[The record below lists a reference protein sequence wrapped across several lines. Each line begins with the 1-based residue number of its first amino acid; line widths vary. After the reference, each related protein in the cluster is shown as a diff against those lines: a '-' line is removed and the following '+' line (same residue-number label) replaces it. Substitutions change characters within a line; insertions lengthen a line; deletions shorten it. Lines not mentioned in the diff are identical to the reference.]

1 MQSTNLESEP
11 LWYSEDLLAE
21 ILLPQGRRANLCDLS
36 SCCNATASPG
46 PSFPL
51 WSAHHFVSWLSPL
64 CRDLVCTILQKTLT
78 APPSPGWVCIS
89 CTTPEY
95 FDIKGSIS
103 SLSRRPL
110 KCFDSSHRRGGES
123 QQERRALSQ
132 EVRSP
137 PSPRA
142 LCRSKAGCSPR
153 EGAASCGSQA
163 GRRNLVP
170 RSQVVPVLFLT
181 KQLVGVVS
189 GVAPRLLPVHAH
201 LFQPRHNRLY
211 NEVLQKKWSKILCRN
226 FFENL
231 LSKHFFVRPG
241 FAAMSSQ
248 SHSLT
253 TETEPDAE
261 KPCLHSLPFGRYW

>member
-1 MQSTNLESEP
+1 M
-11 LWYSEDLLAE
+11 
-21 ILLPQGRRANLCDLS
+21 
-36 SCCNATASPG
+36 
-46 PSFPL
+46 
-51 WSAHHFVSWLSPL
+51 
-64 CRDLVCTILQKTLT
+64 
-78 APPSPGWVCIS
+78 
-89 CTTPEY
+89 
-95 FDIKGSIS
+95 
-103 SLSRRPL
+103 
-110 KCFDSSHRRGGES
+110 
-123 QQERRALSQ
+123 
-132 EVRSP
+132 RSP

-170 RSQVVPVLFLT
+170 RSQVVPVLRLT

-211 NEVLQKKWSKILCRN
+211 NEVLQKSGPK
-226 FFENL
+226 FFARIFLNL
-231 LSKHFFVRPG
+231 FLSKHFSNRPG

-261 KPCLHSLPFGRYW
+261 KRAYIVYHLGDIGNLS